1 MRIPRRTFIQ
11 RLAAGAHGLASAG
24 VAIGAPAI
32 PGKIRT
38 GILGVQHSHL
48 AGKLQAMRRHGD
60 YELVSAADPD
70 PATRAARAAGK
81 DLEGLRWVSPDEM
94 LADKSLHLIVF
105 EGEVKDAIP
114 LGRRVLEAGK
124 HLHLEKPPTN
134 KLEPFRDLTDL
145 ARKRNL
151 LLQLGYLWRYHAG
164 AEAALEA
171 HKKGWLGD
179 VIMIRATINSDRSAD
194 QRAVEARYPGGSMFE
209 LGGHMIDLVV
219 AHLGRPT
226 AVRHWL
232 RHDTKIA
239 DKLAD
244 NTLAVFEYPSA
255 LATIVSSAK
264 VTAIDQ
270 HRSFEVIGTDGSVMI
285 LPMEPAPVL
294 RVHLREARGPY
305 KKGSQEIR
313 LPAQPRFVR
322 DFEELAK
329 ALKSGVALKYS
340 YDHELLLH
348 ESLLRASGEI
358 A

>member
-1 MRIPRRTFIQ
+1 MRIPRRTF
-11 RLAAGAHGLASAG
+11 LATTATAFALPGR
-24 VAIGAPAI
+24 I
-32 PGKIRT
+32 PT
-38 GILGVQHSHL
+38 GILGIQHSHL
-48 AGKLQAMRRHGD
+48 APKLQAMRRNPD
-60 YELVSAADPD
+60 FELVSVAEPD
-70 PATRAARAAGK
+70 PATRAKHASSK
-81 DLEGLRWVSPDEM
+81 DLEGLRWVSAEEL
-94 LADKSLHLIVF
+94 LADPSLDLIVF
-105 EGEVKDAIP
+105 EGEVKDALP
-114 LGRRVLEAGK
+114 MGRRVLEAGK
-124 HLHLEKPPTN
+124 HLHLEKPPTS
-134 KLEPFRDLTDL
+134 KLEPFRDLVNL
-145 ARKRNL
+145 ARDRKR

-171 HKKGWLGD
+171 HKKGWLGE
-179 VIMIRATINSDRSAD
+179 VNMIRAIVDSDRDPA

-209 LGGHMIDLVV
+209 LGGHMIDRVV
-219 AHLGRPT
+219 AHLGRPS

-244 NTLAVFEYPSA
+244 NTMAVFEYPSA
-255 LATIVSSAK
+255 LVSIVSSAK
-264 VTAIDQ
+264 AAVSDR

-285 LPMEPAPVL
+285 EPMEPSPVL
-294 RVHLREARGPY
+294 LVHMREARGPY

-322 DFEELAK
+322 DFEELGK
-329 ALKSGVALKYS
+329 AIKSGTGLRYS